1 MEYEEIMKE
10 LEELPI
16 DKVVEKI
23 GQLKLTDQTMI
34 RAIVKTMSK
43 KEFLFLNSLAVMM
56 IKEQLKIGY
65 KKEYSLSELVERLPW
80 KKSQASVKLRKAVN
94 EGILIHEK
102 RKYSLNMEHD
112 LVKKTWH
119 FYTDPSDFKEKFEQA
134 TEIKELIKKKEQ
146 LEKKLAILKEQNNQ
160 LAVYKSVS
168 DTEVKDLSKEI
179 AAIINSEDTYD
190 KKEEIVKLLNEN
202 IEILVGYKKINQN

>member
-10 LEELPI
+10 LEELSL
-16 DKVVEKI
+16 DKVLEKI

-43 KEFLFLNSLAVMM
+43 REFLFLDSLAVMM

-102 RKYSLNMEHD
+102 RKYSLNMEHG
-112 LVKKTWH
+112 LVKKIWH

-134 TEIKELIKKKEQ
+134 KEIKELVKKKEQ

-190 KKEEIVKLLNEN
+190 KKEEMVKLLNEN
-202 IEILVGYKKINQN
+202 KEILVGYKKINQN

>member
-10 LEELPI
+10 LEELSL
-16 DKVVEKI
+16 DKVLEKI

-43 KEFLFLNSLAVMM
+43 REFLFLDSLAVMM
-56 IKEQLKIGY
+56 IKEQ
-65 KKEYSLSELVERLPW
+65 SW

-102 RKYSLNMEHD
+102 RKYSLNMEHG
-112 LVKKTWH
+112 LVKKIWH

-134 TEIKELIKKKEQ
+134 KEIKELVKKKEQ

-160 LAVYKSVS
+160 LAIYKSVS

-190 KKEEIVKLLNEN
+190 KKEEMVKLLNEN
-202 IEILVGYKKINQN
+202 KEILVGYKKINQN

>member
-1 MEYEEIMKE
+1 MEYDEIMKE

-34 RAIVKTMSK
+34 RAIVQTMSK
-43 KEFLFLNSLAVMM
+43 RNFLFLDSLAVMM

-65 KKEYSLSELVERLPW
+65 KKEYTLSELVERLPW

-102 RKYSLNMEHD
+102 RKYSLNMEHG

-119 FYTDPSDFKEKFEQA
+119 FYTDPSDFKEKFEQVK
-134 TEIKELIKKKEQ
+134 EIRELIKKREQ

-160 LAVYKSVS
+160 LAIYKPVS
-168 DTEVKDLSKEI
+168 DSEVKGLSKQI
-179 AAIINSEDTYD
+179 AAMLKSDDTFD
-190 KKEEIVKLLNEN
+190 KREELTKLLLRNKD
-202 IEILVGYKKINQN
+202 ILIGHRKINQN